1 MNMELNASSFSEAA
15 EEGYGQLVNKSIT
28 LDDGTVITVERVIAD
43 DNAFTMHYSIDR
55 PKGEEI
61 SSYSSRYRVEGI
73 KGFMTDSIIKEGSGG
88 YSEDTGKFMGTYR
101 FEPISPFSRNLTV
114 NFYESMDN
122 AKPVPYPISFK
133 FDASKAMKSLVKEK
147 FSESVPIDQGFI
159 HYESITA
166 SPSSTVITGHFEL
179 DGDKE
184 PWFFGRT
191 RLYVNG
197 VEVESR
203 GMESQL
209 NTKRGI
215 REFKIGYDALPIV
228 ENINSIELLVENSNG
243 YYKIPE
249 SISLASPSDQ
259 SIKVGN
265 EKLWIRSV
273 SKTETGYDV
282 VVASKQ
288 FTILEKNNL
297 FAEAGGSQIP
307 VSSISSQRP
316 WDLGNGN
323 ILWERTYSF
332 NTSDRPETLH
342 LDGYH
347 YIKTYNKRVT
357 IPID

>member
-1 MNMELNASSFSEAA
+1 
-15 EEGYGQLVNKSIT
+15 
-28 LDDGTVITVERVIAD
+28 
-43 DNAFTMHYSIDR
+43 
-55 PKGEEI
+55 
-61 SSYSSRYRVEGI
+61 
-73 KGFMTDSIIKEGSGG
+73 
-88 YSEDTGKFMGTYR
+88 
-101 FEPISPFSRNLTV
+101 
-114 NFYESMDN
+114 
-122 AKPVPYPISFK
+122 
-133 FDASKAMKSLVKEK
+133 
-147 FSESVPIDQGFI
+147 
-159 HYESITA
+159 
-166 SPSSTVITGHFEL
+166 
-179 DGDKE
+179 
-184 PWFFGRT
+184 
-191 RLYVNG
+191 
-197 VEVESR
+197 
-203 GMESQL
+203 MESQL